1 MVSDVLSPDDVI
13 GMPRESGQIART
25 WLQDGDALADKSPLG
40 VALLVIFGGSAIL
53 WFGIFLVVRSIAF
66 VG

>member
-13 GMPRESGQIART
+13 GMPRESGQIGRT
-25 WLQDGDALADKSPLG
+25 WRQDSDVTDDKAPLG

-53 WFGIFLVVRSIAF
+53 WSGIFLAIQSLS
-66 VG
+66 